1 MLTELVKRLFIVQHT
16 HKSVVLRVL
25 YACLAALFISGC
37 EPNSNKTTTAFKAD
51 PSLCDFQIGACK
63 KSAGGTDLA
72 LSISPWNTPSEKPLK
87 LSLTSSKS
95 IENVKIRIEGR
106 DMFMGII
113 PVNLTETDKKRYQAP
128 LIYGSCSSGYMVWQA
143 IVSFE
148 VNGTEEFAIFEF
160 LADSD
165 KGN

>member
-148 VNGTEEFAIFEF
+148 VNGTEQFAIFDF

-165 KGN
+165 KAN

>member
-1 MLTELVKRLFIVQHT
+1 MQYT

-25 YACLAALFISGC
+25 SSCLIALFFSGC
-37 EPNSNKTTTAFKAD
+37 EPNSNKNTTPFKAD
-51 PSLCDFQIGACK
+51 PGLCDFQIGACT
-63 KSAGGTDLA
+63 KSVGATDLA
-72 LSISPWNTPSEKPLK
+72 LSISPWNTPSEKT
-87 LSLTSSKS
+87 LSLNLTSSQTL
-95 IENVKIRIEGR
+95 ENVKVRIEGR

-113 PVNLTETDKKRYQAP
+113 PVNLTEIGKNSYQAP

-148 VNGTEEFAIFEF
+148 VNGVEKFTIFEF

-165 KGN
+165 KSH